1 MPLADR
7 LPEHLK
13 TRKTAEAVLAP
24 SAILL
29 AGAGTAAAILGGV
42 PLLAAVGVGALAYGI
57 RVAFGLPRKKR
68 AQRIELAGLP
78 EPWRHFVREAVD
90 AQGRYRRA
98 VATAAEGPLRDRL
111 NEIGQGIEQGVLECY
126 RIARRG
132 AALEGGLSAVDAGAA
147 EKQLAALINSLPGEA
162 QEALWHAHGAGKGV
176 AAAAEKA
183 GLDANQVQTI
193 EALEAQVASA
203 GRLGTVAQDARDRL
217 SLLDARLDE
226 AVARAVELSLRAEDV
241 AELGG
246 LGGDVEDL
254 VNEMESLRV
263 ALEEAGQASRGGT
276 GDIELPEAE
285 PTKRRTKGG
294 QPRAS
299 GGGSTRAGTA

>member
-1 MPLADR
+1 MGVIDK

-13 TRKTAEAVLAP
+13 NRTTAQAITAP

-29 AGAGTAAAILGGV
+29 AGVGAAAAILGGL
-42 PLLAAVGVGALAYGI
+42 PLLAAAGIGAAAYGV
-57 RVAFGLPRKKR
+57 RVAFGLPRKPR
-68 AQRIELAGLP
+68 AERIELAGLP
-78 EPWRHFVREAVD
+78 EPWRHFVREALD
-90 AQGRYRRA
+90 AQRRYGRA
-98 VATAAEGPLRDRL
+98 VATAAAGPLRDRL
-111 NEIGQGIEQGVLECY
+111 HEIGARIEEGVRECY

-147 EKQLAALINSLPGEA
+147 ERQLAGLIDSLPEKVQPELRRAQAAGE
-162 QEALWHAHGAGKGV
+162 GI
-176 AAAAEKA
+176 AAAAKA
-183 GLDANQVQTI
+183 AGVDANHVQTM

-203 GRLGTVAQDARDRL
+203 RRLGVVAQDARDRL

-254 VNEMESLRV
+254 VGEMESLRV
-263 ALEEAGQASRGGT
+263 ALDEAGAAGRGGT
-276 GDIELPEAE
+276 A
-285 PTKRRTKGG
+285 
-294 QPRAS
+294 Q
-299 GGGSTRAGTA
+299 AGTA

>member
-1 MPLADR
+1 MSAVDK

-29 AGAGTAAAILGGV
+29 AGAGTAAAVLGGL
-42 PLLAAVGVGALAYGI
+42 PLLAAAGVGAIAYGI

-68 AQRIELAGLP
+68 AERIELAGLP

-98 VATAAEGPLRDRL
+98 VATAAQGPLRDRL
-111 NEIGQGIEQGVLECY
+111 NEIGEGIEQGVHECY

-132 AALEGGLSAVDAGAA
+132 AALEGGLSALDAGAA
-147 EKQLAALINSLPGEA
+147 EKQLAALINSLPGPA
-162 QEALWHAHGAGKGV
+162 QEELWRAHGAGKDI

-183 GLDANQVQTI
+183 GLESHQIQTI

-263 ALEEAGQASRGGT
+263 ALEEAGRASRGGT
-276 GDIELPEAE
+276 GDIELPEPE
-285 PTKRRTKGG
+285 PEKRRTKGG
-294 QPRAS
+294 K
-299 GGGSTRAGTA
+299 GGGTTRAGTA

>member
-1 MPLADR
+1 
-7 LPEHLK
+7 
-13 TRKTAEAVLAP
+13 
-24 SAILL
+24 
-29 AGAGTAAAILGGV
+29 
-42 PLLAAVGVGALAYGI
+42 
-57 RVAFGLPRKKR
+57 LPRKKR
-68 AQRIELAGLP
+68 PPRIELAGLP

-90 AQGRYRRA
+90 AQSRYRRA

-111 NEIGQGIEQGVLECY
+111 VEIGQGIEQGVLECY

-132 AALEGGLSAVDAGAA
+132 AALEGGLSAVDAGSA

-162 QEALWHAHGAGKGV
+162 QEALWRAHGAGKGI
-176 AAAAEKA
+176 ATAAEKA
-183 GLDANQVQTI
+183 GVDANHVQTI

-254 VNEMESLRV
+254 VDEMESLRV

-276 GDIELPEAE
+276 GDIELPA
-285 PTKRRTKGG
+285 PKRRAKGEG
-294 QPRAS
+294 TP
-299 GGGSTRAGTA
+299 RAGTA

>member
-29 AGAGTAAAILGGV
+29 AGAGTAAAVLGGV

-68 AQRIELAGLP
+68 AQRIELASLP

-162 QEALWHAHGAGKGV
+162 QEALWRAHGSGKGI

-183 GLDANQVQTI
+183 GVDANQVQTI

-276 GDIELPEAE
+276 GDIELPAAE
-285 PTKRRTKGG
+285 PTKRRAKGG
-294 QPRAS
+294 
-299 GGGSTRAGTA
+299 GGTTRAGTA

>member
-13 TRKTAEAVLAP
+13 TRRTAEAVLAP

-29 AGAGTAAAILGGV
+29 AGAGTAAAVLSGL
-42 PLLAAVGVGALAYGI
+42 PLLAAAGVGAIAYGI

-68 AQRIELAGLP
+68 AERIELASLP
-78 EPWRHFVREAVD
+78 EPWRHFVREAID
-90 AQGRYRRA
+90 AQHRYRRA

-111 NEIGQGIEQGVLECY
+111 NEIGVGIEQGVHECY

-132 AALEGGLSAVDAGAA
+132 AALEGGLSSVDAASA
-147 EKQLAALINSLPGEA
+147 EKQLSALINSLPGEA
-162 QEALWHAHGAGKGV
+162 QEPLRRAHDQGKDIT
-176 AAAAEKA
+176 AAAEKA
-183 GLDANQVQTI
+183 GLAENHVQTI

-246 LGGDVEDL
+246 LGGDVEEL

-263 ALEEAGQASRGGT
+263 ALEEAGRASRGGT
-276 GDIELPEAE
+276 GDIELPTAE
-285 PTKRRTKGG
+285 PKKRRAKGG
-294 QPRAS
+294 
-299 GGGSTRAGTA
+299 GTTRTGTA